1 MLSLEAEELRLA
13 PTTPAVEDS
22 WPGTAWY
29 AGAEGSKSG
38 MTTLILDTV
47 AIYLGHRLNELRVT
61 RGAPLHFKEH
71 VMPFFI
77 SRSTSAL
84 STSSTCINPVLE
96 KRKN

>member
-22 WPGTAWY
+22 WPGKAWY

-47 AIYLGHRLNELRVT
+47 AIYLGHRLNELDR
-61 RGAPLHFKEH
+61 E
-71 VMPFFI
+71 
-77 SRSTSAL
+77 
-84 STSSTCINPVLE
+84 E
-96 KRKN
+96 DW